1 MSESMNIEA
10 KKIADK
16 MIQDAEKLK
25 VIPSTLTNGTTVID
39 CGVNAKGS
47 IKGGELFT
55 KVCLGGISDVG
66 ISIPGDLSDVMAM
79 PAVKVKTDFPA
90 LSTLGSQKAGW
101 KIDVDGYYAIGSG
114 PGQAHKF
121 KDNEIYQMTNYVENS
136 DVAVIT
142 LEADSLPNEKVAQY
156 IANEC
161 GVSCDNLVI
170 LVAPTS
176 SLVGSI
182 QISGRAL
189 ETGIYKM
196 HEILDFDVTK
206 ITYAAGIT
214 PITPVDPDSLKAMG
228 KTNDAI
234 IFGGRAYYYI
244 EPDENESLEELA
256 ANLPSSASDKYGQ
269 SFIEL
274 FEQANRDF
282 YKMPNDIFAP
292 AQVIVNDMVTGQMYH
307 TGFID
312 LERLKKS
319 FEVIEIINKK

>member
-1 MSESMNIEA
+1 MSESMNIAA

-16 MIQDAEKLK
+16 MFEDASSYKL
-25 VIPSTLTNGTTVID
+25 IATTLSNGTRLID
-39 CGVNAKGS
+39 CGINAKGS

-66 ISIPGDLSDVMAM
+66 ISIPGDLSDIMAM

-114 PGQAHKF
+114 PAQTHKF
-121 KDNEIYQMTNYVENS
+121 PDNKIYEMCNYTEDSEI
-136 DVAVIT
+136 AVIT
-142 LEADSLPNEKVAQY
+142 LEADKLPDENVANY
-156 IANEC
+156 IAEEC
-161 GVSCDNLVI
+161 NVKAENLTI
-170 LVAPTS
+170 LVAPTA

-182 QISGRAL
+182 QISGRTL
-189 ETGIYKM
+189 ETGVFKM
-196 HEILDFDVTK
+196 IEMMDFDVTK

-214 PITPVDPDSLKAMG
+214 PITPVDPDNKKAMG

-244 EPDENESLEELA
+244 EPDEGESLEQLA
-256 ANLPSSASDKYGQ
+256 ATLPSSASDKYGQ

-274 FEQANRDF
+274 FEQADCDF
-282 YKMPNDIFAP
+282 YKMPKDVFAP
-292 AQVIVNDMVTGQMYH
+292 AQIIVNDMVTGEIFH

-319 FEVIEIINKK
+319 FEVKEIINKK

>member
-1 MSESMNIEA
+1 MAESMNIEA
-10 KKIADK
+10 KKITDK
-16 MIQDAEKLK
+16 MVQDAEKLNIEAFELENK
-25 VIPSTLTNGTTVID
+25 TTVID
-39 CGVNAKGS
+39 CGVNVPGS
-47 IKGGELFT
+47 IKGGELFA

-66 ISIPGDLSDVMAM
+66 ISIPGDLSDIMAM

-101 KIDVDGYYAIGSG
+101 KISVGDYYAIGSG
-114 PGQAHKF
+114 PAQTHKF
-121 KDNEIYQMTNYVENS
+121 INNPIYEMTGYTETA

-142 LEADSLPNEKVAQY
+142 LEADELPSVEVAEY

-161 GVSCDNLVI
+161 KVDAENLVI
-170 LVAPTS
+170 VVAPTS

-182 QISGRAL
+182 QISARAL
-189 ETGIYKM
+189 ETGIFKM
-196 HEILDFDVTK
+196 YEILDFDVTK

-214 PITPVDPDSLKAMG
+214 PITPVDPDGFKAMG

-244 EPDENESLEELA
+244 QPDEGECLEELA
-256 ANLPSSASDKYGQ
+256 ANLPSSASDKYGE

-274 FEQANRDF
+274 FKEADGDF
-282 YKMPNDIFAP
+282 YKMPKDIFAP
-292 AQVIVNDMVTGQMYH
+292 AQVIVNDMLTGQMYH

>member
-1 MSESMNIEA
+1 MSESMNVAA
-10 KKIADK
+10 KKIADE
-16 MIQDAEKLK
+16 MVQNAEKLK
-25 VIPSTLTNGTTVID
+25 VIPSTLSNGTCVID

-55 KVCLGGISDVG
+55 KVCLGGICDVG
-66 ISIPGDLSDVMAM
+66 ISIPGDLSDIMAM

-90 LSTLGSQKAGW
+90 LTTLGSQKAGW
-101 KIDVDGYYAIGSG
+101 KININGYYAIGSG
-114 PGQAHKF
+114 PGQTHKF
-121 KDNEIYQMTNYVENS
+121 KDSEIYKITNYVEES
-136 DVAVIT
+136 DIAVIT
-142 LEADSLPNEKVAQY
+142 LEADTLPNEDIAQY
-156 IANEC
+156 IADEC
-161 GVSCDNLVI
+161 DVKTENLTI
-170 LVAPTS
+170 LVAPTA

-196 HEILDFDVTK
+196 HEILDFDITK

-244 EPDENESLEELA
+244 EPAEGENLEELA
-256 ANLPSSASDKYGQ
+256 TNLPSSASEKYGQ

-274 FEQANRDF
+274 FEEAGRDF
-282 YKMPNDIFAP
+282 YKMPKDIFAP
-292 AQVIVNDMVTGQMYH
+292 AQIIVNDMVTGQMFH
-307 TGFID
+307 TGYID
-312 LERLKKS
+312 LERLKES
-319 FEVIEIINKK
+319 FEVKEIINKK

>member
-1 MSESMNIEA
+1 MSESMNIAA

-16 MIQDAEKLK
+16 MFDDADSYKL
-25 VIPSTLTNGTTVID
+25 IATTLSNGTRLID

-55 KVCLGGISDVG
+55 RVCLGGISDVG
-66 ISIPGDLSDVMAM
+66 ISIPGDLSDIMAM

-114 PGQAHKF
+114 PAQTHKF
-121 KDNEIYQMTNYVENS
+121 PDNEIYKMYDYTEDS
-136 DVAVIT
+136 DVAIIT
-142 LEADSLPNEKVAQY
+142 LEADSLPDEKVADY
-156 IANEC
+156 IADEC
-161 GVSCDNLVI
+161 NVKAENLTI

-182 QISGRAL
+182 QISGRTL
-189 ETGIYKM
+189 ETGVYKM
-196 HEILDFDVTK
+196 HEIMNFDVTK

-214 PITPVDPDSLKAMG
+214 PITPVDPDSKKAMG

-244 EPDENESLEELA
+244 EPDNGESLEELA
-256 ANLPSSASDKYGQ
+256 TNLPSSSSDKYGQ

-274 FEQANRDF
+274 FEEADCDF
-282 YKMPNDIFAP
+282 YKMPKDVFAP
-292 AQVIVNDMVTGQMYH
+292 AQIIVNDMVTGEIFH

-319 FEVIEIINKK
+319 FEVKEIINRK

>member
-1 MSESMNIEA
+1 MTISMNVAA

-16 MIQDAEKLK
+16 MFEDASSYKL
-25 VIPSTLTNGTTVID
+25 ISTTLSNGTRLID

-66 ISIPGDLSDVMAM
+66 ISIPGDLSDIMAM

-101 KIDVDGYYAIGSG
+101 KIDVDGYYAIASG
-114 PGQAHKF
+114 PAQAHKF
-121 KDNEIYQMTNYVENS
+121 INNPIYDMTGYVEES

-142 LEADSLPNEKVAQY
+142 LESDKLPDEKVADY
-156 IANEC
+156 IAEEC
-161 GVSCDNLVI
+161 NVKAENLTI

-189 ETGIYKM
+189 ECGVYKM
-196 HEILDFDVTK
+196 FEVMEFDVTK
-206 ITYAAGIT
+206 ITYAAAIT
-214 PITPVDPDSLKAMG
+214 PITPVDPDSVKAMG

-244 EPDENESLEELA
+244 EPDEGESLEELA
-256 ANLPSSASDKYGQ
+256 ANLPSSASDNYGK
-269 SFIEL
+269 SFLEL
-274 FEQANRDF
+274 FEEANHDF
-282 YKMPNDIFAP
+282 YNMPKEVFAP

>member
-1 MSESMNIEA
+1 MSESMNIAA
-10 KKIADK
+10 KKIVDK
-16 MIQDAEKLK
+16 IVQDSEKLK
-25 VIPSTLTNGTTVID
+25 VIPSTLDNGTTVID

-55 KVCLGGISDVG
+55 KVALGGISDVG
-66 ISIPGDLSDVMAM
+66 ISIPGDLSDIMAM

-101 KIDVDGYYAIGSG
+101 KIDVDNYYAIGSG
-114 PGQAHKF
+114 PAQTHKF
-121 KDNEIYQMTNYVENS
+121 PDNEIYKMTNYKEDSNI
-136 DVAVIT
+136 AVIT
-142 LEADSLPNEKVAQY
+142 LEADSLPSVEVADY
-156 IANEC
+156 IASEC
-161 GVSCDNLVI
+161 GVEAENLSI

-182 QISGRAL
+182 QISGRTL

-196 HEILDFDVTK
+196 YEIMDFDITK

-214 PITPVDPDSLKAMG
+214 PITPVDPDSVKAMG

-244 EPDENESLEELA
+244 EPDENEDLEELA
-256 ANLPSSASDKYGQ
+256 TNLPSSASDKYGKN
-269 SFIEL
+269 FIEL
-274 FEQANRDF
+274 FKEADYEF
-282 YKMPNDIFAP
+282 YNMPKDIFAP
-292 AQVIVNDMVTGQMYH
+292 AQVIVNDMVTGQIFH

-319 FEVIEIINKK
+319 FEVKEIINKK

>member
-1 MSESMNIEA
+1 MSESMNIAA

-16 MIQDAEKLK
+16 MVQDAEKLK
-25 VIPSTLTNGTTVID
+25 VIPSTLSNGTSIID

-55 KVCLGGISDVG
+55 KVCLGGICDVG
-66 ISIPGDLSDVMAM
+66 ISIPGDLSDIMAM

-90 LSTLGSQKAGW
+90 LTTLGSQKAGW
-101 KIDVDGYYAIGSG
+101 KINVNGYYAIGSG
-114 PGQAHKF
+114 PAQTHKF
-121 KDNEIYQMTNYVENS
+121 KDNNIYKITNYIEDS
-136 DVAVIT
+136 DIAVIT
-142 LEADSLPNEKVAQY
+142 LEADKLPDEDIANY
-156 IANEC
+156 IADEC
-161 GVSCDNLVI
+161 GVKPENLTI

-196 HEILDFDVTK
+196 YEIMNFDVTK

-234 IFGGRAYYYI
+234 MFGGRAYYYI
-244 EPDENESLEELA
+244 EPDEGEDLEELA
-256 ANLPSSASDKYGQ
+256 ANLPSSASDNYGQ

-274 FEQANRDF
+274 FKEANQDF
-282 YKMPNDIFAP
+282 YKMPKDIFAP
-292 AQVIVNDMVTGQMYH
+292 AQVIVNDMITGQMFH

-312 LERLKKS
+312 LKRLKKS
-319 FEVIEIINKK
+319 FEVKEIIYEK

>member
-1 MSESMNIEA
+1 MKESMNIEA

-16 MIQDAEKLK
+16 MIKDAEKLK
-25 VIPSTLTNGTTVID
+25 VIPTTLSNGTCVID
-39 CGVNAKGS
+39 CGVNTKGS

-55 KVCLGGISDVG
+55 KICLGGICDVG

-90 LSTLGSQKAGW
+90 LTTLGSQKAGW
-101 KIDVDGYYAIGSG
+101 KINIDGYYAIGSG

-121 KDNEIYQMTNYVENS
+121 KNNEIYKKTNYVEDS
-136 DVAVIT
+136 DIAVIT
-142 LEADSLPNEKVAQY
+142 LEADTLPNENITQY
-156 IANEC
+156 IADEC
-161 GVSCDNLVI
+161 GVKTENLTI

-182 QISGRAL
+182 QISGRTL
-189 ETGIYKM
+189 ETGIFKM
-196 HEILDFDVTK
+196 KEILNFDVTK

-214 PITPVDPDSLKAMG
+214 PITPVDPNSTKAMG

-244 EPDENESLEELA
+244 EPDEGEDLEELA
-256 ANLPSSASDKYGQ
+256 TNLPSSASANYGQ

-274 FEQANRDF
+274 FEEANKDF
-282 YKMPNDIFAP
+282 YKMPKDVFAP
-292 AQVIVNDMVTGQMYH
+292 AQIIINDMVSGQMFH
-307 TGFID
+307 TGYID

-319 FEVIEIINKK
+319 FEVKEIINRK

>member
-1 MSESMNIEA
+1 MTESMNIEA

-16 MIQDAEKLK
+16 MVKDSEKLK
-25 VIPSTLTNGTTVID
+25 IIPSTLSNGTSLID

-47 IKGGELFT
+47 IKGGELYT
-55 KVCLGGISDVG
+55 HVCLGGICDVG

-90 LSTLGSQKAGW
+90 LTTLGSQQARWG
-101 KIDVDGYYAIGSG
+101 IQVDGYKAMASG
-114 PGQAHKF
+114 PALVHKYSGD
-121 KDNEIYQMTNYVENS
+121 KIYEITGYTEES
-136 DVAVIT
+136 DIAVIALETDT
-142 LEADSLPNEKVAQY
+142 LPDEKIADY
-156 IANEC
+156 IAAEC
-161 GVSCDNLVI
+161 NIKPENLTI

-176 SLVGSI
+176 SLIGSI

-196 HEILDFDVTK
+196 YEMMDFDVTK

-214 PITPVDPDSLKAMG
+214 PITPVDPDTEKAMG

-244 EPDENESLEELA
+244 EPDEGEDLEELA
-256 ANLPSSASDKYGQ
+256 ANLPSSTSDGYGKG
-269 SFIEL
+269 FLEIYKE
-274 FEQANRDF
+274 AGNDF
-282 YKMPNDIFAP
+282 YKIPKDLFAP
-292 AQVIVNDMVTGQMYH
+292 AQIIVNDMVSGKMYH
-307 TGFID
+307 TGYID

-319 FEVIEIINKK
+319 FEVTEIINKK

>member
-1 MSESMNIEA
+1 MSKSMNIAA
-10 KKIADK
+10 KKIADE
-16 MIQDAEKLK
+16 MFENANSYKL
-25 VIPSTLTNGTTVID
+25 IATTLSNGTRLID
-39 CGVNAKGS
+39 CGINANGS

-66 ISIPGDLSDVMAM
+66 ISIPGDLSDIMAM

-114 PGQAHKF
+114 PAQTHKF
-121 KDNEIYQMTNYVENS
+121 PDNKIYEMCDYKEDS
-136 DVAVIT
+136 DIAIIT
-142 LEADSLPNEKVAQY
+142 LEADKLPDEKVADY
-156 IANEC
+156 IAEEC
-161 GVSCDNLVI
+161 NVKAENLTI

-182 QISGRAL
+182 QISGRTL
-189 ETGIYKM
+189 ETGVFKM
-196 HEILDFDVTK
+196 MEIMDFDVTK

-214 PITPVDPDSLKAMG
+214 PITPVDPDSKKAMG

-244 EPDENESLEELA
+244 QPDEGESLEELA
-256 ANLPSSASDKYGQ
+256 ATLPSSASDKYGQ

-274 FEQANRDF
+274 FEQADCDF
-282 YKMPNDIFAP
+282 YKMPKDVFAP
-292 AQVIVNDMVTGQMYH
+292 AQIIVNDMVTGEIFH

-319 FEVIEIINKK
+319 FEVKEIINKK

>member
-1 MSESMNIEA
+1 MAESMNIAA
-10 KKIADK
+10 KKIADE
-16 MIQDAEKLK
+16 MANNAEKYNIQAEELPNK
-25 VIPSTLTNGTTVID
+25 TLLID
-39 CGVNAKGS
+39 CGVNVPGS

-66 ISIPGDLSDVMAM
+66 ISIPGDLSDIMAM

-101 KIDVDGYYAIGSG
+101 KININGYTAIGSG
-114 PGQAHKF
+114 PAQAHKF
-121 KDNEIYQMTNYVENS
+121 KDNEIYQMCGYVEDS

-142 LEADSLPNEKVAQY
+142 LEADELPGEDVAEY
-156 IANEC
+156 IACEC
-161 GVSCDNLVI
+161 SVKPENLVI

-182 QISGRAL
+182 QIGGRTL

-196 HEILDFDVTK
+196 HEIMDFDVTK

-214 PITPVDPDSLKAMG
+214 PITPVDPDSVKAMG

-244 EPDENESLEELA
+244 EPEEGESLEELA
-256 ANLPSSASDKYGQ
+256 ANLPSSASEKYGE
-269 SFIEL
+269 SFIEM
-274 FEQANRDF
+274 FKKADYDF
-282 YKMPNDIFAP
+282 YKMPKDVFAP
-292 AQVIVNDMVTGQMYH
+292 AQVIVNDMLTGKMYH

-312 LERLKKS
+312 LPRLKKS
-319 FEVIEIINKK
+319 FQVIEIINKK

>member
-1 MSESMNIEA
+1 MAESMNVEA
-10 KKIADK
+10 MKIAEK
-16 MIQDAEKLK
+16 MVEGQEKYNIQALELENK
-25 VIPSTLTNGTTVID
+25 TTVID
-39 CGVNAKGS
+39 CGVNVPGS

-55 KVCLGGISDVG
+55 RVCLGGISDVG
-66 ISIPGDLSDVMAM
+66 ISIPGDLSDIMAM

-114 PGQAHKF
+114 PAQAHKF
-121 KDNEIYQMTNYVENS
+121 KDNPIYEMCEYVENS

-142 LEADSLPNEKVAQY
+142 LEADSIPTVEVADY
-156 IANEC
+156 IAYEC
-161 GVSCDNLVI
+161 GVKPENLMI
-170 LVAPTS
+170 LVAPTA

-189 ETGIYKM
+189 ECGIFKM
-196 HEILDFDVTK
+196 YEIMDFDVTK

-214 PITPVDPDSLKAMG
+214 PITPVDPDSVKAMG

-244 EPDENESLEELA
+244 EPDVGESLEDLA

-274 FEQANRDF
+274 FNEAGHDF
-282 YKMPNDIFAP
+282 YKMPQDIFAP
-292 AQVIVNDMVTGQMYH
+292 AQVIINDMLTGAMYH

-312 LERLKKS
+312 LERLKQS

>member
-1 MSESMNIEA
+1 MSESMNVAA

-16 MIQDAEKLK
+16 MVEDADKLK
-25 VIPSTLTNGTTVID
+25 LIPSKLENGTQVID

-66 ISIPGDLSDVMAM
+66 ISIPGDLSDIMAM

-101 KIDVDGYYAIGSG
+101 KIDVNGYYAIGSG
-114 PGQAHKF
+114 PAQTHKF
-121 KDNEIYQMTNYVENS
+121 KDNKIYEITNYVEDS

-142 LEADSLPNEKVAQY
+142 LEADTLPNEDVAEF

-161 GVSCDNLVI
+161 GVSTENLTI

-182 QISGRAL
+182 QISGRAI
-189 ETGIYKM
+189 EVGVYKM
-196 HEILDFDVTK
+196 FEIMYFDITK

-234 IFGGRAYYYI
+234 IFGGRTYYYI
-244 EPDENESLEELA
+244 EPSAGESLEELA
-256 ANLPSSASDKYGQ
+256 KNLPSSASDNYGQ

-274 FEQANRDF
+274 FESAGRDF
-282 YKMPNDIFAP
+282 YKMPKDIFAP
-292 AQVIVNDMVTGQMYH
+292 AQVIVNDMVTGEMFH

-312 LERLKKS
+312 LKRLKKS
-319 FEVIEIINKK
+319 FEVKEFIFQK

>member
-1 MSESMNIEA
+1 MTESMNVAA
-10 KKIADK
+10 KKVADK
-16 MIQDAEKLK
+16 MFDDASSYKL
-25 VIPSTLTNGTTVID
+25 ISTTLSNGTRLID

-66 ISIPGDLSDVMAM
+66 ISIPGDLSDIMAM

-101 KIDVDGYYAIGSG
+101 KIDVDGYFAIGSG
-114 PGQAHKF
+114 PAQTHKF
-121 KDNEIYQMTNYVENS
+121 VNNPIYDMAGYEEDS

-142 LEADSLPNEKVAQY
+142 LEADSLPDEKVANY
-156 IANEC
+156 IAEEC
-161 GVSCDNLVI
+161 GVKAENLTI

-189 ETGIYKM
+189 ETGVYKM
-196 HEILDFDVTK
+196 FEVMDFDVTK
-206 ITYAAGIT
+206 ITYAAAIT
-214 PITPVDPDSLKAMG
+214 PITPVDPDSTKAMG

-244 EPDENESLEELA
+244 EPDEGESLEELA
-256 ANLPSSASDKYGQ
+256 TNLPSSASEGYGKK
-269 SFIEL
+269 FIEL
-274 FEQANRDF
+274 FKEADYDF
-282 YKMPNDIFAP
+282 YKMPKDVFAP
-292 AQVIVNDMVTGQMYH
+292 AQIIVNDMVTGEMFH

-312 LERLKKS
+312 LERLKES
-319 FEVIEIINKK
+319 FEVKEIINKK

>member
-1 MSESMNIEA
+1 MSESMNVAA

-16 MIQDAEKLK
+16 MFDDASSYKL
-25 VIPSTLTNGTTVID
+25 IATTLSNGTRLID

-66 ISIPGDLSDVMAM
+66 ISIPGDLSDIMAM

-101 KIDVDGYYAIGSG
+101 KIDVDDYFAIGSG
-114 PGQAHKF
+114 PAQAHKF
-121 KDNEIYQMTNYVENS
+121 VNNIIYDMTGYTEES

-142 LEADSLPNEKVAQY
+142 LESDKLPDENVAEY
-156 IANEC
+156 IAREC
-161 GVSCDNLVI
+161 GVKTENLTI

-189 ETGIYKM
+189 ETGVYKM
-196 HEILDFDVTK
+196 FEIMDFDVTK
-206 ITYAAGIT
+206 ITYAAAIT
-214 PITPVDPDSLKAMG
+214 PITPVDPDSIKAMG

-244 EPDENESLEELA
+244 EPEEGESLEELA
-256 ANLPSSASDKYGQ
+256 TNLPSSASEGYGKK
-269 SFIEL
+269 FIEL
-274 FEQANRDF
+274 FEEADYDF
-282 YKMPNDIFAP
+282 YKMPKDVFAP
-292 AQVIVNDMVTGQMYH
+292 AQVIVNDMLTGEMFH

-312 LERLKKS
+312 LKRLKES
-319 FEVIEIINKK
+319 FEVKEIINKK